1 MNVGNKLTEKL
12 HTVQRPSYNLD
23 NNSNLQNPTTNR
35 YVNSLNNYVIST
47 IKKTKINK
55 SSNNLEQKMQ
65 GKKGT
70 MTSVRKEKIRNNY
83 LSQTLRDPN

>member
-12 HTVQRPSYNLD
+12 DTVQRPSYNLD

-47 IKKTKINK
+47 IKKPK
-55 SSNNLEQKMQ
+55 
-65 GKKGT
+65 
-70 MTSVRKEKIRNNY
+70 
-83 LSQTLRDPN
+83 